1 MSVRL
6 LKKVFI
12 DEVALN
18 IWRRGGQRNMAIF
31 DKAKGEVEVMYRNLA
46 YHHEKD
52 LLIEWV

>member
-1 MSVRL
+1 MRL